1 MPNSRFTKVFSNNGN
16 ETFTEELNA
25 QIVDLNSAAAAWGD
39 YDNDGDL
46 DIVLSG
52 GSGSSKLSRIYR
64 NDWESLNPLPNIIS
78 NLNTEI
84 NGSNVTFSW
93 DEATDDN
100 QIGGHSY
107 NLYLYNTTDEKHLTP
122 VYSFKQTHPLNGK
135 RLVAKFGN
143 IQGIRDNGRVSYT
156 LYGILDSYKE
166 YVWSVQA
173 IDASMAGGPFAAEA
187 EFITSEV
194 TSIVS
199 ASNVVK
205 LFPNPTFGMITID
218 FGSVKVNRLSVNDL
232 LGKQL
237 LTLDVFE
244 PVIELNISNLSKGV
258 YFIVAESNYEIITS
272 KIVKE

>member
-1 MPNSRFTKVFSNNGN
+1 VSKIYKNNGN
-16 ETFTEELNA
+16 NTFAEQTEISLTA
-25 QIVDLNSAAAAWGD
+25 TCWSSVAFGD

-46 DIVLSG
+46 DIALVGLT
-52 GSGSSKLSRIYR
+52 
-64 NDWESLNPLPNIIS
+64 N
-78 NLNTEI
+78 
-84 NGSNVTFSW
+84 NGSFGYISKIYKNDFDSPNSIPDTITNLQTNQNGNDVTFSW
-93 DEATDDN
+93 DVATDDN

-107 NLYLYNTTDEKHLTP
+107 NLYLYNTTDDKYLTP
-122 VYSFKQTHPLNGK
+122 VYSYRQAHLLNGQ
-135 RLVAKFGN
+135 RLVAKIGN
-143 IQGIRDNGRVSYT
+143 IQGFRNNGRVNYT
-156 LYGILDSYKE
+156 LYDILESYKE

-173 IDASMAGGPFAAEA
+173 IDASMAGGPFAAEE
-187 EFITSEV
+187 EFFTSEV
-194 TSIVS
+194 TSIVPTS
-199 ASNVVK
+199 DVVK

-218 FGSVKVNRLSVNDL
+218 FGNVKVNRLSVNDL